1 MPPTF
6 VLLRHGEAEHNVGFR
21 EHGESAYEN
30 PAYRD
35 SALTETGIQQAKDA
49 RDALSHLSFLAVWS
63 SPLTRCI
70 QTATY
75 ANNGDG
81 IMFLHDGLLERL
93 GGGHVCNERKTKTE
107 IKSTHL
113 DCVTMFLPDSP
124 PTWNERE
131 GRSSVYCRAFG
142 VIAFLRQMYAEKTQ
156 EDHVLIV
163 THHDW
168 IEILAE
174 KSVKNCEYVLVR

>member
-21 EHGESAYEN
+21 ERGESAYED

-35 SALTETGIQQAKDA
+35 SALTEKGIQQAKDA

-63 SPLTRCI
+63 SPLSRCI

-75 ANNGDG
+75 ANNGNG
-81 IMFLHDGLLERL
+81 VMYLHDSLLERL
-93 GGGHVCNERKTKTE
+93 GGGHICNERKTKAE
-107 IKSTHL
+107 INANYP
-113 DCVTMFLPDSP
+113 DCTTIFLPDSP
-124 PTWNERE
+124 PAWSERE
-131 GRSSVYCRAFG
+131 GRSSVFCRAFG
-142 VIAFLRQMYAEKTQ
+142 LIEFLKYIYSDKTR
-156 EDHVLIV
+156 EDHVLVV

-168 IEILAE
+168 IEILTKE
-174 KSVKNCEYVLVR
+174 SVKNCEHVFLR